1 VQLDAFASL
10 RYHAPELMLVVT
22 LVFVVVADLIFKRF
36 PNERRIG
43 PFDVTALLT
52 LVGLAASLGFVFF
65 FDLFQAPTAGLFSNM
80 VALDNFGVLLR
91 VLFILTAI
99 LVALMC
105 IPSREISG
113 VHQGELFAFLLAV
126 TASMMWMANAINL
139 VMIFL
144 ALEMVSVTSYIM
156 VGYLRTERLSN
167 EAALKYILFG
177 AVSTGSMLYGMSLL
191 YGLTGTLDLAGIRN
205 AIASGAASQ
214 AGPALLMVVV
224 LILAGIGFKIAAVP
238 FHFWCPDVYTGAPT
252 PVTAFLS
259 VGPKVAGFAVLVR
272 MFFGGLAEPT
282 LARGPGEEA
291 WRMLGPVNWQSVLIG
306 VSLATMTLGNVAA
319 LLQTNLKRLLA
330 YSSIA
335 HAGFILMGAVVLS
348 GEGIQAMLAYMII
361 YLFMNL
367 GAFLVVII
375 IYDSVGSFEIQ
386 DYAGLWRRSP
396 LLTVAM
402 GVFLM
407 SLMGIPP
414 FVGFLAKYYVF
425 AAVIRAGIGWFAV
438 AGVLNSVIAVFYYM
452 KILKTMVVEESEA
465 GETGPLR
472 FHPIYAVL
480 LAVFSVTNIVGLL
493 FWGPLDR
500 LTEYSLELMDRM

>member
-1 VQLDAFASL
+1 VPLDAFASL
-10 RYHAPELMLVVT
+10 RYHAPELMLVLS
-22 LVFVVVADLIFKRF
+22 LVFVVLADLVFKRF
-36 PNERRIG
+36 GAERRLG
-43 PFDVTALLT
+43 PFDVVALLT
-52 LVGLAASLGFVFF
+52 LVGLVASGGFVFY
-65 FDLFQAPTAGLFSNM
+65 FDLFHAPAAGLFSNM

-91 VLFILTAI
+91 LFFILTAI
-99 LVALMC
+99 LVVLMS
-105 IPSREISG
+105 IPSREIAG

-139 VMIFL
+139 IMIFL
-144 ALEMVSVTSYIM
+144 ALEMVSVISYIM

-191 YGLTGTLDLAGIRN
+191 YGLTGTLDVGGIRA
-205 AIASGAASQ
+205 AIASGAVAQ
-214 AGPALLMVVV
+214 AGPALLLVVV
-224 LILAGIGFKIAAVP
+224 LVLAGIGFKIAAVP

-272 MFFGGLAEPT
+272 IFFGGLAEPG
-282 LARGPGEEA
+282 LPGGPDGEGA
-291 WRMLGPVNWQSVLIG
+291 WRMIGPVNWQAVLIG

-348 GEGIQAMLAYMII
+348 GEGIQAMLAYMIV

-367 GAFLVVII
+367 GAFLVVIV
-375 IYDSVGSFEIQ
+375 IYDSLGSFQIK
-386 DYAGLWRRSP
+386 DYAGMWRRSP
-396 LLTVAM
+396 GLTLAM
-402 GVFLM
+402 AVFLL

-414 FVGFLAKYYVF
+414 FFGFLAKYYVF

-438 AGVLNSVIAVFYYM
+438 AGVLNSVVAVVYYM
-452 KILKTMVVEESEA
+452 KILKAMVVEEGEA
-465 GETGPLR
+465 EPLR
-472 FHPIYAVL
+472 FHPIYAAL
-480 LAVFSVTNIVGLL
+480 LALFCVPNLIGLL

-500 LTEYSLELMDRM
+500 LTDYSLKLLDRM

>member
-1 VQLDAFASL
+1 MQLDAFASL

-52 LVGLAASLGFVFF
+52 LVGLAASFGFVFF
-65 FDLFQAPTAGLFSNM
+65 FDLFQAPSAGLFSNM

-272 MFFGGLAEPT
+272 MFFSGLAEPT
-282 LARGPGEEA
+282 LAR
-291 WRMLGPVNWQSVLIG
+291 
-306 VSLATMTLGNVAA
+306 
-319 LLQTNLKRLLA
+319 
-330 YSSIA
+330 
-335 HAGFILMGAVVLS
+335 
-348 GEGIQAMLAYMII
+348 
-361 YLFMNL
+361 
-367 GAFLVVII
+367 
-375 IYDSVGSFEIQ
+375 
-386 DYAGLWRRSP
+386 
-396 LLTVAM
+396 
-402 GVFLM
+402 
-407 SLMGIPP
+407 
-414 FVGFLAKYYVF
+414 
-425 AAVIRAGIGWFAV
+425 
-438 AGVLNSVIAVFYYM
+438 
-452 KILKTMVVEESEA
+452 
-465 GETGPLR
+465 
-472 FHPIYAVL
+472 
-480 LAVFSVTNIVGLL
+480 
-493 FWGPLDR
+493 
-500 LTEYSLELMDRM
+500 